1 MNNKKIFE
9 KIITEKRAKCSN
21 ERPKYGL
28 RKLTVGVVSCLL
40 GYMMFMTPNV
50 VVADKADAPQ
60 AVEATVK
67 STEDKNVEVKK
78 KAEQPNKEVVKP
90 EKEEETTAEK
100 SGSDKKSG
108 SEVAYEKANTSKSP
122 TGDTQD
128 RSIKTTETDKS
139 TEFKLTDE
147 QKKKL
152 VEAGLTDGEIEFV
165 TNEIKSELA
174 TDKNFNVDEY
184 LTKVIKLKKEGK
196 NIGAESTS
204 IKNEISISDRGPE
217 DSNQQAQP
225 ASEEFVE
232 EKAKENWDKKP
243 QDKSRWAVGEKQRL
257 VRVSTSDP
265 VEMNDVDYDGTF
277 VDANGRTVIRLLYK
291 EKSAAATGVW
301 YRALFNFGELDQYID
316 YDSSYVVGVNVVF
329 GVASEQS
336 DKKLL
341 TPFNDRKERMF
352 DLGKSRGDGTNT
364 RKNLP
369 INLVLKKGV
378 TLKDLEGKNYTVQM
392 RVTDAKGEKIYA
404 YAPGKSSMDYSTYTK
419 TTSVSL
425 DDKVNSL
432 FLKGGYQKDS
442 ENATN
447 QESFMSEFIA
457 NPKQYKDSKQIGI
470 IRTQYF
476 GQRSGNAVSPTV
488 GGEPIA
494 FTQAFDSNLVQ
505 YLKEDE
511 KGNIAYVNVLNNT
524 RELSKYTHNFG
535 IKRKDLNYSPDGKL
549 AYFVIAPNAFQKDRV
564 NKVEVEK
571 HDQFTMLS
579 GFYFTSIDYLV
590 DKSKFENTFD
600 ESKTRKLDYSMISG
614 WTNPNKDGWAVFEKS
629 YDNGYVAQEG
639 DSYLVDTTSVP
650 TGGQIMIK
658 IGDGD
663 QAIIRK
669 GQGYY
674 NAYVTNK
681 NSIESITEY
690 AKGVFEFKLREG
702 ATIRPGDKLKIY
714 MPYTKEH
721 KDPVNFLEI
730 NNATKRNEGAATLTL
745 NKDRNITM
753 HFYKEGKKGHY
764 VLKYTLADGK
774 ESSMKFT
781 PKGFWNY
788 SDTDRILTGTPN
800 TATLD
805 TGGNFYLNT
814 KKLKPG
820 ADIIVESYDENGQKI
835 ENQTSYFRYDAL
847 QKGENYTN
855 MTWVDHTDTS
865 SILSINK
872 SLYKPYQ
879 VIFTND
885 YAEGTDDFYK
895 DPKVLPSDN
904 KAFMKDTD
912 KIQGYTKYDG
922 GSIRMRTELKD
933 DIALLGKTHA
943 LADEYTDKGEIKV
956 DNSSKLIL
964 KGADGEK
971 EYRVYRYDIDLNKLG
986 EISKAG
992 TSARDVSA
1000 EGNNKLVLKK
1010 DMKLYF
1016 NASDGSSLPTE
1027 IVESRV
1033 RTRVLFDT
1041 TDGKFA
1047 DASTKSVRIAPDN
1060 VKYADDQGYVAN
1072 GFTGA
1077 NVAEKT
1083 GDSFAEN
1090 PTAEGKT
1097 FLGWVTEAGKTALGK
1112 TITTAEAFNKLSAD
1126 QKFTETTPITTHQVV
1141 YAIWSEEKLVTFDA
1155 NGGKFDDDT
1164 VSKAQKTNEDKTV
1177 TEPKAPTQEGKEFL
1191 GWASTKDATAPEDGI
1206 LQNVEDNKTVY
1217 AVWKDAETEKTAEKV
1232 QPAYTEA
1239 DAEAGKATTI
1249 TAPNFTDKDGKE
1261 TTKPEGAKFA
1271 LGEGAPEGATINP
1284 DTGEIKYTPA
1294 EADAG
1299 KDVQIPVVVTYKDG
1313 STDKVDAKVTV
1324 KDTTPDTKAP
1334 AAPTVTANDDGSVT
1348 VTPPTDE

>member
-1 MNNKKIFE
+1 MKNSKKMAEVIE
-9 KIITEKRAKCSN
+9 KKRALSEEKT
-21 ERPKYGL
+21 PKYGT
-28 RKLTVGVVSCLL
+28 RKLSIGLVSCML
-40 GYMMFMTPNV
+40 GFSLIIAPGSSKAAEGTETPKTVSEENIQERPAV
-50 VVADKADAPQ
+50 DETKPAEAP
-60 AVEATVK
+60 AE
-67 STEDKNVEVKK
+67 EVKPVESEEK
-78 KAEQPNKEVVKP
+78 AQAAETTEKETVANTKAE
-90 EKEEETTAEK
+90 
-100 SGSDKKSG
+100 
-108 SEVAYEKANTSKSP
+108 EVAEVK
-122 TGDTQD
+122 
-128 RSIKTTETDKS
+128 E
-139 TEFKLTDE
+139 EFKLTDAQIQRLKAANFTDAE
-147 QKKKL
+147 ISV
-152 VEAGLTDGEIEFV
+152 VEE
-165 TNEIKSELA
+165 NIKAYVKENK
-174 TDKNFNVDEY
+174 DFDVDAHIAD
-184 LTKVIKLKKEGK
+184 VIKTKEANEKREAEESKKAK
-196 NIGAESTS
+196 
-204 IKNEISISDRGPE
+204 
-217 DSNQQAQP
+217 AQNR
-225 ASEEFVE
+225 AADDAAVSEEFVE
-232 EKAKENWDKKP
+232 EKAKENWDKTP
-243 QDKSRWAVGEKQRL
+243 QDKSRWAIGENQRL

-265 VEMNDVDYDGTF
+265 IEMNDVDYDGTF
-277 VDANGRTVIRLLYK
+277 VDANGRTVIRLIYK
-291 EKSAAATGVW
+291 EKGAAVTAVW
-301 YRALFNFGELDQYID
+301 KRALFNFGELDQFVD
-316 YDSSYVVGVNVVF
+316 YDSSYVVGVAV
-329 GVASEQS
+329 GKEKS
-336 DKKLL
+336 DRANLI
-341 TPFNDRKERMF
+341 PFNDRKERMF
-352 DLGKSRGDGTNT
+352 DLGESRGDSTNQ

-369 INLVLKKGV
+369 INLVLKEGV

-392 RVTDAKGEKIYA
+392 RLTDSKGKRIYA

-419 TTSVSL
+419 TTSISL

-457 NPKQYKDSKQIGI
+457 NPKQYSDSKQIGI

-476 GQRSGNAVSPTV
+476 GQRSGNDKSPTV

-494 FTQAFDSNLVQ
+494 FTQAFDANLVN
-505 YLKEDE
+505 YLKEDDA
-511 KGNIAYVNVLNNT
+511 GNIAYVNVLNNT

-549 AYFVIAPNAFQKDRV
+549 AYFVIAPNAFQKDKV

-629 YDNGYVAQEG
+629 YDNGFVAQEG

-674 NAYVTNK
+674 NYFVTGK
-681 NSIESITEY
+681 GSIENITEY

-721 KDPVNFLEI
+721 NDPVNFLEI
-730 NNATKRNEGAATLTL
+730 NNATKRNQGAATLTL
-745 NKDRNITM
+745 NNDRNITM
-753 HFYKEGKKGHY
+753 HVYKEGKKGHF
-764 VLKYTLADGK
+764 VLKYTLADGT
-774 ESSMKFT
+774 ESSMEFT
-781 PKGFWNY
+781 PKGLWNY
-788 SDTDRILTGTPN
+788 KDKDGILTGISN
-800 TATLD
+800 KSILD
-805 TGGNFYLNT
+805 TGGTFYLNT

-835 ENQTSYFRYDAL
+835 EGQTSSFRYAAL

-865 SILSINK
+865 SILSVNK

-904 KAFMKDTD
+904 TAFMKATD

-922 GSIRMRTELKD
+922 GSIRMRTELLN

-943 LADEYTDKGEIKV
+943 LADEYTDKGEIKT
-956 DNSSKLIL
+956 DNSSKLTL

-1027 IVESRV
+1027 LVESRV

-1060 VKYADDQGYVAN
+1060 VKYLEDTGYTAN

-1077 NVAEKT
+1077 NVAEGT
-1083 GDSFAEN
+1083 GDKFAEN

-1164 VSKAQKTNEDKTV
+1164 ASKAQKTNEDKTV

-1239 DAEAGKATTI
+1239 DAEAGKQTTI

-1271 LGEGAPEGATINP
+1271 LGEGAPAGATINP
-1284 DTGEIKYTPA
+1284 DTGEITYTPA
-1294 EADAG
+1294 ADKSG
-1299 KDVQIPVVVTYKDG
+1299 QEVDIPVVVTYTDG
-1313 STDKVDAKVTV
+1313 STDNVNAKVKVAAAQDV
-1324 KDTTPDTKAP
+1324 KLNN
-1334 AAPTVTANDDGSVT
+1334 PTVTEVADPSNL
-1348 VTPPTDE
+1348 TDEEKGKVEDAVKKANPDLPEGSKV